1 MKTGVLTKDNPESE
15 EFFFSGE
22 CYILAKGSG
31 TLTIQRDIG
40 TGFETMTNP
49 DGVPMVHAALGGDMI
64 FNGTI
69 RANKKMKYRLIG
81 SNGDISYTISTEER

>member
-1 MKTGVLTKDNPESE
+1 MKTGVLTTDKPESA

-31 TLTIQRDIG
+31 TLTVQRDVG
-40 TGFETMTNP
+40 TGFEVMTNP
-49 DGVPMVHAALGGDMI
+49 DGVPMAFVASGGDVI

-81 SNGDISYTISTEER
+81 SNGDISYTVSTEER